1 MFCPKCGTPDQS
13 ALSYCRSCGTYLPD
27 LTAAKPEIPADHH
40 IKANFVLSAMTF
52 VACFA
57 MSAALFAV
65 FGVGEGTHFLIYL
78 TAGLLIAVGCWNVQT
93 FWRTALLRK
102 QINKL
107 TPPRLEEREPR
118 SLASPAESEMPVPA
132 SVVDRTT
139 RRLERS

>member
-1 MFCPKCGTPDQS
+1 
-13 ALSYCRSCGTYLPD
+13 
-27 LTAAKPEIPADHH
+27 
-40 IKANFVLSAMTF
+40 MTF

-107 TPPRLEEREPR
+107 TPPTLEDSEPKSIAAPDGR
-118 SLASPAESEMPVPA
+118 EMPIPA

-139 RRLERS
+139 RSLEGR